1 MPINCGWGLECRLEL
16 RTREGKVGMDDVL
29 KQALPWLVILP
40 ALLLIWIPRTRNA
53 ALGLVSLGYALA
65 FLPGQLTPLVLLPL
79 AILAATAWAVQEGR
93 PKWVRIAGHVVFILT
108 ALALREHIAP
118 GFRNPLVL
126 DGRVSED
133 APVYRMY
140 LNLDKT
146 LLAVWVI
153 WAWQRVRWA
162 SPRTSMAEGAG
173 TGLATAAVVI
183 ALGLM
188 VGLVGWDPKWP
199 VPAAWLWL
207 VNNAILVCLAEE
219 AFFRGYVQ
227 EGLARRL
234 DGRYGG
240 ELTALAVGAALFGL
254 AHFEGGP
261 LMIVLS
267 ALAGAG
273 YGLAYK
279 RGGLLAAWLA
289 HAVLNFI
296 HFGLFTYP
304 ARIG

>member
-1 MPINCGWGLECRLEL
+1 
-16 RTREGKVGMDDVL
+16 MDEVL

-40 ALLLIWIPRTRNA
+40 ALLLIWIPRARTA
-53 ALGLVSLGYALA
+53 ALALVGLGYLLA
-65 FLPGQLTPLVLLPL
+65 FIPVQLTPLFLLPL
-79 AILAATAWAVQEGR
+79 AILAGTAWAVQDTR
-93 PKWVRIAGHVVFILT
+93 PTWVRIAGHVAFVLT

-140 LNLDKT
+140 FNLDKT
-146 LLAVWVI
+146 LIALWVI
-153 WAWQRVRWA
+153 WAWHRVRW
-162 SPRTSMAEGAG
+162 SPPGRSALEGTG
-173 TGLATAAVVI
+173 VGLATAAVVI
-183 ALGLM
+183 MLG
-188 VGLVGWDPKWP
+188 VATGLVGWDPKWP
-199 VPAAWLWL
+199 VPAGYLWL

-227 EGLARRL
+227 EGLARKL
-234 DGRYGG
+234 GGRYGG
-240 ELTALAVGAALFGL
+240 EWTALAVGALLFGL
-254 AHFEGGP
+254 AHFESGP
-261 LMIVLS
+261 MMIALS

-279 RGGLLAAWLA
+279 RGGLLAAWMA
-289 HAVLNFI
+289 HAVLNII

-304 ARIG
+304 ARMG

>member
-1 MPINCGWGLECRLEL
+1 
-16 RTREGKVGMDDVL
+16 MDDIL
-29 KQALPWLVILP
+29 SQGLPWLFILGG
-40 ALLLIWIPRTRNA
+40 LLLVWFERTRNA
-53 ALGLVSLGYALA
+53 ALAIVAVGYLVALW
-65 FLPGQLTPLVLLPL
+65 PGQLTPVALAPVALLASTGW
-79 AILAATAWAVQEGR
+79 AIQPQRARWI
-93 PKWVRIAGHVVFILT
+93 RIAGHVGFVIL
-108 ALALREHIAP
+108 AIALREHVVP

-126 DGRVSED
+126 DGRISED
-133 APVYRMY
+133 GPIYRMY

-153 WAWQRVRWA
+153 WAWQRVRWS
-162 SPRTSMAEGAG
+162 SPRASLAEGAG

-188 VGLVGWDPKWP
+188 AGLVGWDPKWP

-207 VNNAILVCLAEE
+207 VNNAILVCVAEE

-240 ELTALAVGAALFGL
+240 EWTALAVGAALFGL

-289 HAVLNFI
+289 HAVLNVI